1 MNKVMNS
8 EYKDHIHDV
17 KSQFLCQVN
26 QVNFPPK
33 NVLMKVFWFKI
44 VITDRVDALLLRNRV
59 TEMHLFY
66 YQEKYGLQGL
76 QQFLPEYDTKIP
88 PIFVSLFFTSE
99 LQQY

>member
-1 MNKVMNS
+1 MS
-8 EYKDHIHDV
+8 GQ
-17 KSQFLCQVN
+17 SGQFS
-26 QVNFPPK
+26 PK
-33 NVLMKVFWFKI
+33 KCFNESFFGVQNCYFG
-44 VITDRVDALLLRNRV
+44 VDALLLRNRV

>member
-1 MNKVMNS
+1 MS
-8 EYKDHIHDV
+8 GQ
-17 KSQFLCQVN
+17 SGQFS
-26 QVNFPPK
+26 PK
-33 NVLMKVFWFKI
+33 NVLLKVFWFRI
-44 VITDRVDALLLRNRV
+44 VISDRVDALLLRNRV

>member
-1 MNKVMNS
+1 MS
-8 EYKDHIHDV
+8 GQ
-17 KSQFLCQVN
+17 SGQFS
-26 QVNFPPK
+26 PK
-33 NVLMKVFWFKI
+33 KCFNESFFGFRIVFS
-44 VITDRVDALLLRNRV
+44 DRVDALLLRNRV

-99 LQQY
+99 L

>member
-1 MNKVMNS
+1 MS
-8 EYKDHIHDV
+8 
-17 KSQFLCQVN
+17 SQLGQFS
-26 QVNFPPK
+26 PK
-33 NVLMKVFWFKI
+33 KCFNESFFWVRI
-44 VITDRVDALLLRNRV
+44 VISDRVDALLLRNRV

>member
-1 MNKVMNS
+1 MS
-8 EYKDHIHDV
+8 GQ
-17 KSQFLCQVN
+17 SGQFSKKKCFNESFFGVQN
-26 QVNFPPK
+26 CYFG
-33 NVLMKVFWFKI
+33 
-44 VITDRVDALLLRNRV
+44 VDALLLRNRV

>member
-1 MNKVMNS
+1 MS
-8 EYKDHIHDV
+8 GQSGQF
-17 KSQFLCQVN
+17 SQKMFRIFGLR
-26 QVNFPPK
+26 
-33 NVLMKVFWFKI
+33 I
-44 VITDRVDALLLRNRV
+44 VISVISDRVDALLLRNRV